1 MTYNPKR
8 WSERGGWASLEALF
22 WKFQMRWK
30 KSNGCHFI
38 FQSKKNQLWAFSR
51 KRWFF
56 RGKTT
61 QNYHFTFWKKKNAVF
76 VELHKFLSFMKKII
90 LDHSF
95 RIFFWKTAFV
105 VAKNW
110 LSFYFLW
117 KKKYNMQKKVRY
129 SQNIRKKLVWLVS
142 KNSDFHTH

>member
-1 MTYNPKR
+1 MNAGVGLVWKPFFGSFRCVEKNPT
-8 WSERGGWASLEALF
+8 GVTLF
-22 WKFQMRWK
+22 FRVK
-30 KSNGCHFI
+30 KSSFP
-38 FQSKKNQLWAFSR
+38 R
-51 KRWFF
+51 KTCFF
-56 RGKTT
+56 CEKTT
-61 QNYHFTFWKKKNAVF
+61 QNYHFTFWQKKNAIF

>member
-76 VELHKFLSFMKKII
+76 VELHEFLSFMKKIN
-90 LDHSF
+90 F
-95 RIFFWKTAFV
+95 GPQFP
-105 VAKNW
+105 
-110 LSFYFLW
+110 YFLLKNCFCRSQKLTFILFFM

-142 KNSDFHTH
+142 KKSDFHTH